1 MANSNNPM
9 PALVGRRDECATL
22 GELLD
27 AVRAGE
33 SRVLVVRGEAGIGK
47 TALLRHLN
55 DRAEGFRVLRATG
68 VESEM
73 ELPFAGLHQL
83 CAPVLDRI
91 DDLPA
96 PQRDALSTALGL
108 ADGDP
113 PDRFRVGL
121 GVLGLLSGAS
131 AEQPVL
137 CVVDDSQWLDQ
148 ASLKTLGFVARR
160 AGAGRVGLVFGV
172 REGLE
177 DAELRYHPEM
187 KVEGLDDANAR
198 ELLAAAVTG
207 RIDERVRDRIV
218 AETRG
223 NPLALLELPRG
234 LTSAQLAGGFGL
246 SGALPLESR
255 LEQSFAR
262 RLTPLPDDSRLL
274 LLIAAVEPVGDPV
287 LVWRAAELLGI
298 GADAAGPAVGAGL
311 IEFGTR
317 VRFYHPLVRSAV
329 YRAGSVEQRRSVHN
343 ALAEVTDPERDPDRR
358 VWHRAEAATGP
369 DEQIADELEGSAD
382 RAQSRGGLAAAA
394 AFLERATALTVDP
407 QSRTRRA
414 LEAADAKYQS
424 GASSDALELLGIVDG
439 GPADEL
445 QRARA
450 DLIRARISFLVDRSP
465 DAVTAGVAATRR
477 LGRID
482 ETRAREAYVDALAA
496 GAFATVR
503 EARADAARAFL
514 ELPVPAEPRAAE
526 LLLIGGAQLLTKGY
540 PHGTDLMKDALRQFR
555 TEELSRDDEIRLLG
569 MACRTAMSL
578 WDDESWHALSDRY
591 LELTRDAG
599 LLSALPMALEVRSQ
613 IDAFSGELARAA
625 ELMEQSNTVAAATG
639 SDMLWDGPTLLAAW
653 REEEATALE
662 QLVAIAAEGARRRED
677 ELISFAEYGKAIVN
691 NALGRYDAAIRAAQL
706 SCDYDHPGG
715 GFGWVLV
722 ELAEAAA
729 RGGRRDLARETRD
742 RIAPRTALGGTD
754 WALGVQARVEALL
767 SDGEQADEL
776 YREAIARLGRSRAR
790 TDLGRAHLLYGEWLR
805 RNRRRADAR
814 RELRAAQA
822 LFTQMGAP
830 VFSERAARE
839 LLATGETAR
848 KRVDQTRDELTAQEA
863 QIARLARDGLS
874 NPEIGG
880 RLFISPRT
888 VEYHLH
894 KVFGKLG
901 ISSRS
906 QLAAVL
912 ADDDDVAGA
921 V

>member
-262 RLTPLPDDSRLL
+262 RLKPLPDDSRLL

-369 DEQIADELEGSAD
+369 DEQIADELERSAD

-407 QSRTRRA
+407 QSRTQRA
-414 LEAADAKYQS
+414 LGAAEAKYQS
-424 GASSDALELLGIVDG
+424 GASSDALALLGIVDAG
-439 GPADEL
+439 SADEL

-450 DLIRARISFLVDRSP
+450 DLIRARISFLVNRSP
-465 DAVTAGVAATRR
+465 AAVSAEVAATRR
-477 LGRID
+477 LARLD
-482 ETRAREAYVDALAA
+482 EARAREAYVDTLAA
-496 GAFATVR
+496 GAFRDVG
-503 EARADAARAFL
+503 EARTEAARAFL

-526 LLLIGGAQLLTKGY
+526 LLVIGEAQMLTKGY
-540 PHGTDLMKDALRQFR
+540 PHGTDLMKDALRRFR
-555 TEELSRDDEIRLLG
+555 TEELSRDDEIRVLWI
-569 MACRTAMSL
+569 ACRTAMAL
-578 WDDESWHALSDRY
+578 WDDESWHALTARY
-591 LELTRDAG
+591 VELTRDAG
-599 LLSALPMALEVRSQ
+599 LLSALPVALEAQCQ
-613 IDAFSGELARAA
+613 IHVFSGELARAA
-625 ELMEQSNTVAAATG
+625 ELMEQSSTVAAATG
-639 SDMLWDGPTLLAAW
+639 SDRLWDGPVFLAAW
-653 REEEATALE
+653 REEEAAAHE
-662 QLVAIAAEGARRRED
+662 QLEAITAEGVRRRAGD
-677 ELISFAEYGKAIVN
+677 IICTAEYGKAIVN
-691 NALGRYDAAIRAAQL
+691 NAVGRYDAAVRAAQL
-706 SCDYDHPGG
+706 SCDYHHAG

-729 RGGRRDLARETRD
+729 RGGRPDLARETRD

-754 WALGVQARVEALL
+754 WALGVQARVDALL
-767 SDGEQADEL
+767 SNGEQADEL
-776 YREAIARLGRSRAR
+776 YREAIARLGRSCVR

-805 RNRRRADAR
+805 RNRRRVDAR

-822 LFTQMGAP
+822 LFAQMGAP

-839 LLATGETAR
+839 LLATGATAR